1 MNIKV
6 TGKIEKPVEVNPLD
20 VIRELKMQLLG
31 RNDYFIGNNGQVY
44 YQEQCSLYGDYKN
57 TLAPQY
63 IQEDVEV
70 VKALN
75 LIEEKLS

>member
-6 TGKIEKPVEVNPLD
+6 AGKIEKPVEINPLD
-20 VIRELKMQLLG
+20 VIRELKLQLLG
-31 RNDYFIGNNGQVY
+31 INDYFIGEDDQVY
-44 YQEQCSLYGDYKN
+44 YQEQCSLYGDYEN
-57 TLAPQY
+57 VLATQY

-75 LIEEKLS
+75 VLTNKLS

>member
-1 MNIKV
+1 
-6 TGKIEKPVEVNPLD
+6 
-20 VIRELKMQLLG
+20 MQLLG
-31 RNDYFIGNNGQVY
+31 RNDYFIGDDGQVY
-44 YQEQCSLYGDYKN
+44 YEERYSLYGDYKN

-75 LIEEKLS
+75 VLTNKLS

>member
-1 MNIKV
+1 MNIKI
-6 TGKIEKPVEVNPLD
+6 TGKIEKPVEINPLD
-20 VIRELKMQLLG
+20 VIRELKLQLLG
-31 RNDYFIGNNGQVY
+31 RNDYFIGDDGQVY
-44 YQEQCSLYGDYKN
+44 YQKQCSLYGDYEN

-75 LIEEKLS
+75 VLTNKLS

>member
-6 TGKIEKPVEVNPLD
+6 TGKIEKPVEINPLD
-20 VIRELKMQLLG
+20 VIRELKLQLLG
-31 RNDYFIGNNGQVY
+31 RNDYFIGDDGQVY
-44 YQEQCSLYGDYKN
+44 YQKQCSLYGDYEN

-75 LIEEKLS
+75 VLTNKLS

>member
-6 TGKIEKPVEVNPLD
+6 TGKIEKPVEINPLD
-20 VIRELKMQLLG
+20 VIRELKLQLLG
-31 RNDYFIGNNGQVY
+31 RNDYFIGEDEQVY
-44 YQEQCSLYGDYKN
+44 YQEQRSLYGDYKN

-63 IQEDVEV
+63 IQKKIDL

-75 LIEEKLS
+75 VLANKLS

>member
-6 TGKIEKPVEVNPLD
+6 TGKIEKPVEINPLD
-20 VIRELKMQLLG
+20 VIRELKLQLLG
-31 RNDYFIGNNGQVY
+31 RNDYCICEDGQVY
-44 YQEQCSLYGDYKN
+44 YQERCSLYGDYKN

-75 LIEEKLS
+75 VLMNKLS

>member
-1 MNIKV
+1 MNIKI
-6 TGKIEKPVEVNPLD
+6 TGKIEKSVEINPLD
-20 VIRELKMQLLG
+20 VIRELKLQLLG
-31 RNDYFIGNNGQVY
+31 RNDYFIGDDGQVY
-44 YQEQCSLYGDYKN
+44 YQKQCSLYGDYEN

-75 LIEEKLS
+75 VLTNKLS